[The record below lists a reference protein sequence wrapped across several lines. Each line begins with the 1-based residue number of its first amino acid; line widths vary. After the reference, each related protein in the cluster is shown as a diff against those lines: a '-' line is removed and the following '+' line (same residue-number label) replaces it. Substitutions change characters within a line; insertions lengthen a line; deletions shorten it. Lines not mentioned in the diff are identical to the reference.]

1 MLIYSSFRLPTRG
14 ESSPT
19 ALVSWYY
26 GLSKCTIP
34 FLSSSTISTAGLAN
48 VIALTD
54 ECCCVHGTECVGNE
68 AARKQVT
75 QLYYQQIGTTRDE
88 MSSPDLSSCWC
99 RGEERGKKQHPN
111 FAHPKQQCDKI
122 TSAMCGISSQPWPLL
137 RHRAASQTVPL
148 GSCMICWDSVSQGKQ
163 SCRSLP
169 GKWSW
174 CALWGEHAVDHS
186 RCSWAGCIFHLPLS
200 AGKGFTAD
208 LGLADQN
215 FSVPDFAATYFW
227 NDQYVFRNQSDYFL
241 F

>member
-99 RGEERGKKQHPN
+99 RGGERGKNSTRILCIPNNSATKSPQPCVVSVLSHGLSFGTEQHHKLCLWV
-111 FAHPKQQCDKI
+111 AVW
-122 TSAMCGISSQPWPLL
+122 SAGTAWAKES
-137 RHRAASQTVPL
+137 RAAGLCRGSGL
-148 GSCMICWDSVSQGKQ
+148 GVLCGGSM
-163 SCRSLP
+163 
-169 GKWSW
+169 
-174 CALWGEHAVDHS
+174 LWTTHGAV
-186 RCSWAGCIFHLPLS
+186 
-200 AGKGFTAD
+200 
-208 LGLADQN
+208 GLAV
-215 FSVPDFAATYFW
+215 FSTCPCLQAKVLL
-227 NDQYVFRNQSDYFL
+227 QI
-241 F
+241 